1 MVIKKL
7 HLINYRNYVAAQVE
21 FHPKI
26 NVMVGP
32 NGSGKT
38 NFLDSIY
45 YLSFTRSAF
54 QATDQ
59 LNVRHGTDHF
69 FIKGS
74 FLRGDRE
81 HEISVAYQSGLRK
94 SFSEDGVE
102 YQKLSDHIGAY
113 PIVIIA
119 PDDVDLVKGGSE
131 ARRRFFDAIL
141 SQIDRVY
148 MENLIQY
155 NQALKQRNAMLRLFS
170 EKGNVDH
177 DALEPYDLILH
188 KAGDFIFNRR
198 RAFLGEFMPFFN
210 SFFNFLVDSVD
221 KTTLVYK
228 SDLDKHD
235 FLVGSK
241 NNRHRDLV
249 LERTSFG
256 IHRDDYRF
264 QLGENDMKRFGSQ
277 GQQKSFIIALKLAQ
291 WKVIEEVKGYK
302 PILLLDDIF
311 DKLDNFRITRLL
323 ELMKQLGQL
332 FISDAR
338 PDRTVEYLK
347 SVESEVK
354 VFEVTNGQLNI
365 VL

>member
-1 MVIKKL
+1 VDTQ
-7 HLINYRNYVAAQVE
+7 AE
-21 FHPKI
+21 FHSKI
-26 NVMVGP
+26 NVLLGS

-45 YLSFTRSAF
+45 YMSFTKSAF

-74 FLRGDRE
+74 FLKTDRE
-81 HEISVAYQSGLRK
+81 HEISIAYQSGMRK
-94 SFSEDGVE
+94 SFSEDGIE

-113 PIVIIA
+113 PVVLIA
-119 PDDVDLVKGGSE
+119 PDDVDLVKGGGES
-131 ARRRFFDAIL
+131 RRKFFDAIL
-141 SQIDRVY
+141 SQIDRRY
-148 MENLIQY
+148 LENLIQY

-170 EKGNVDH
+170 EQGKVDH
-177 DALEPYDLILH
+177 DALEPYDMILH
-188 KAGDFIFNRR
+188 RTGNFIFDRR
-198 RAFLGEFMPFFN
+198 KAFLNEFMPFFN
-210 SFFNFLVDSVD
+210 TFFNFLVDSAD
-221 KTTLVYK
+221 KTTLLYK

-241 NNRHRDLV
+241 NNRQRDLV
-249 LERTSFG
+249 LLRTNFG
-256 IHRDDYRF
+256 IHRDDYGF

-277 GQQKSFIIALKLAQ
+277 GQQKSFVIALKLAQ
-291 WKVIEEVKGYK
+291 WKMIEEAKGYE

-311 DKLDNFRITRLL
+311 DKLDNFRIARLL
-323 ELMKQLGQL
+323 ELMKKLGQL

-338 PDRTVEYLK
+338 PDRTMEYLK
-347 SVESEVK
+347 RVESEVK
-354 VFEVTNGQLNI
+354 VFEVNGGQLNI